1 MESDDNIL
9 RCLLN
14 IHHIYN
20 VIEVQMTIISRLIQV
35 EPTAVRGALGVIRHD
50 RSNEMVSERLMGKF
64 MCPLELTSDVQTN
77 NVILE
82 LKLR

>member
-1 MESDDNIL
+1 
-9 RCLLN
+9 
-14 IHHIYN
+14 
-20 VIEVQMTIISRLIQV
+20 MTIISRLIQV

-77 NVILE
+77 NVM
-82 LKLR
+82 